1 MLKLSKFYLK
11 TYNLQNTAI
20 NVIIIN
26 RLLHLRRSHTEVYVR

>member
-20 NVIIIN
+20 NIIIKGYYTEEAAT
-26 RLLHLRRSHTEVYVR
+26 LRYM